1 MAYKVLK
8 FTIGG
13 LETRIFLMQFNHQPA
28 GGSKRFQR
36 VRAFSFVEVLIA
48 SGMGLFIF
56 AALFYGLANGLTL
69 LDVTRQNLRAT
80 QIVLSRMEGLRLCA
94 WGNGTNQASQVF
106 NTTII
111 PTTFTDYFYPVGL
124 NGVTNLG
131 VAFYGTM
138 VVQSNIT
145 LNPSASYSS
154 KMAMVTISLR
164 WTNSGYG
171 NHQLAHSQSMSTYV
185 SQSGIQNYIYTH

>member
-13 LETRIFLMQFNHQPA
+13 LETRVFLMQFNHQPA

-56 AALFYGLANGLTL
+56 AALFYGIANGLTL

-94 WGNGTNQASQVF
+94 WGNGTNQPSQVF

-145 LNPSASYSS
+145 LKPSASYSS
-154 KMAMVTISLR
+154 NMAMVTISLR